1 MICFTRIP
9 LKDFIKKHNPQEPK
23 KETIENFE
31 KEINNLLENAP
42 KQDDEEF
49 QKNEINKFLKN
60 TYGYDCNTYKKVDSA
75 IYVDGEVRVLI
86 EVKALNNRNEFP
98 KNRENPISKAFCQM
112 VLYFLEEIEKE
123 KNNSLKHT
131 IICNAHEF
139 FLFDCKDLLFLKED
153 KRIKDF
159 YKKCA
164 KKEGTD
170 SSKPKFYKD
179 LEQYLQEDFQGELR
193 YTHFNLS
200 NYDPKELPLI
210 YQVLSQ
216 EVLLK
221 QRKTLDANTLNKDF
235 YEELLYI
242 LGLEE
247 QNDKGKILIKPSRTQ
262 NSLSAALKK
271 KYENLDDEEVMA
283 LLIAWNNRIL
293 FLRLL
298 ESLLISFKHF
308 EKPFLTTENFKDF
321 NALNTL
327 FFEVLAK
334 KNSERS
340 LNKEDKILEKIPYLN
355 SSLFDQTPLELK
367 GHEIRLLENKKLELY
382 QNSVLKKH
390 ENYQEKKELPLLK
403 YLFEFLRLYKF
414 TTTPK
419 DIKDNTDTSESR
431 LINPSVLGLV
441 FEKLNGY
448 KEGSFYTPSFITS
461 YMCKESI
468 TPIVLDKFNAI
479 YQWDCENLKALRE
492 KIDRNFSNEKAKE
505 YLNTLL
511 TLRICDPA
519 VGSGHFLVS
528 ALNEMVLIAYELG
541 LIASLYRHELRLE
554 NDEIIIHHAQTGE
567 IFNYKKPHSENDP
580 HHQIQ
585 KELFELKK
593 DIIENCLFGVDIN
606 PNSCEITKLRLW
618 IELLK
623 YSYYIFEKGKNT
635 NNLETLP
642 NIDINIK
649 CANSLVSRFALKDK
663 ALLKTEKNKNLEYYI
678 AEYKELVKI
687 YKDPKILESLT
698 RPIKDSNAVRK
709 YAKERLYQELAQ
721 NPNKDFKKALNDR
734 IEKIKEAFK
743 LTLEPPQKE
752 LKFKKFLKEHLE
764 LYGKSILEEAND
776 NGLEL
781 EALALEKKMAHEGLF
796 HDYTPYPKLDKTDKV
811 VGLEHFNRYVLTSYK
826 DLQDENERYA
836 NALEWRFE
844 FPEVLNDEGDFLG
857 FDCIIGNPPYIR
869 QEHIKDLKPLLQKQY
884 QDFYN
889 STADIYTYFFALA
902 YHLLKEKGFNAFITS
917 NKYARA
923 KYGAKLREL
932 LLKKTTLVSY
942 MELNALK
949 VFESAAVDTSIMS
962 FIKQTPP
969 KESDFEYYEPTPNDK
984 DDLKSTPHL
993 PMKQNALSTE
1003 SFIFANATL
1012 LDLRDKIE
1020 SVGTPLK
1027 DWDIQIN
1034 YGIKTG
1040 ANEAFIIPTEKR
1052 EEILKNCDDAQK
1064 DERGMSERERTKELI
1079 KPILRGKD
1087 IKRYSYEWADLWVI
1101 IAKFGSHEF
1110 LEVEYP
1116 TIYNHLLQYK
1126 DQLEQRGQ
1134 CRYSRGP
1141 QNSNKPY
1148 PGQHHWLELDNNP
1161 KDSYL
1166 QDFEKEK
1173 IVYGEIVQEPRFYL
1187 DNGECELGVFYAEAT
1202 SFILTGEH
1210 LRYLLGMLH
1219 SKLITFAFKTFY
1231 AGGGLGESGYRY
1243 KKAFIERLPIPQITE
1258 KNQELADKITDG
1270 AKQILALKAKDP
1282 KANTQGLEKEIDALV
1297 YQLYHLTDEEIKTIE
1312 NGQ

>member
-1 MICFTRIP
+1 MIRFTRIL

-23 KETIENFE
+23 KETIENFK
-31 KEINNLLENAP
+31 KEINSLLENAP
-42 KQDDEEF
+42 RQDDEEF

-60 TYGYDCNTYKKVDSA
+60 TYNHDCNTDKKVDSA
-75 IYVDGEVRVLI
+75 IYVGEEVWVLI

-98 KNRENPISKAFCQM
+98 KDRENPLSKAFCQM
-112 VLYFLEEIEKE
+112 VFYFLKEIEN
-123 KNNSLKHT
+123 NNSLKHA
-131 IICNAHEF
+131 IICNTHEF
-139 FLFDCKDLLFLKED
+139 FLFDCRDFCALFQNDKE
-153 KRIKDF
+153 IK
-159 YKKCA
+159 KLHKNCT

-170 SSKPKFYKD
+170 HSTKRFYSD
-179 LEQYLQEDFQGELR
+179 LEEYLKKDFKGELP

-200 NYDPKELPLI
+200 SYDPKELPLI
-210 YQVLSQ
+210 YQVLSH

-247 QNDKGKILIKPSRTQ
+247 QNDKGKILIKQSHTQ
-262 NSLSAALKK
+262 NSLSTALKK
-271 KYENLDDEEVMA
+271 EYKNLDDEEVME

-298 ESLLISFKHF
+298 ESLLISFNHF
-308 EKPFLTTENFKDF
+308 ENPFLTTENFKDF
-321 NALNTL
+321 NSLNTL

-334 KNSERS
+334 KNSEHS
-340 LNKEDKILEKIPYLN
+340 QDTKENKILGKIPYLN
-355 SSLFDQTPLELK
+355 SSLFDKTPLELK
-367 GHEIRLLENKKLELY
+367 GYEIKLLNNKPLEIY
-382 QNSVLKKH
+382 PKSVLKKH
-390 ENYQEKKELPLLK
+390 EEYQEYKDLPLLK
-403 YLFEFLRLYKF
+403 YLFEFLRVYDF

-419 DIKDNTDTSESR
+419 DIKDNQNNSESR

-468 TPIVLDKFNAI
+468 TPIVRDKFNAI
-479 YQWDCENLKALRE
+479 YQWDCKDLEALRG

-505 YLNTLL
+505 YLQLLL

-528 ALNEMVLIAYELG
+528 ALNEMVLIAYKLG

-554 NDEIIIHHAQTGE
+554 NDEIIIHTPKNE
-567 IFNYKKPHSENDP
+567 VFKYTIPHSENDP

-593 DIIENCLFGVDIN
+593 SIIENCLFGVDIN

-623 YSYYIFEKGKNT
+623 YSYYIFEEGKNT

-649 CANSLVSRFALKDK
+649 CANSLISRFALKDK

-687 YKDPKILESLT
+687 YKDPKILETLT
-698 RPIKDSNAVRK
+698 HPIKDSKAVRK

-734 IEKIKEAFK
+734 IEKVKEVFK
-743 LTLEPPQKE
+743 LTLDPPQKE

-764 LYGKSILEEAND
+764 LYGKSILKEAND

-844 FPEVLNDEGDFLG
+844 FPEVLDDEGNFLG

-869 QEHIKDLKPLLQKQY
+869 QEHIKDLKPLLEKQY
-884 QDFYN
+884 HDFYN
-889 STADIYTYFFALA
+889 SSSDIYTYFFALA
-902 YHLLKEKGFNAFITS
+902 FNLLKEKGFSAFITS

-932 LLKKTTLVSY
+932 LLKKTTIASY

-949 VFESAAVDTSIMS
+949 VFESATVDTSIIH
-962 FIKQTPP
+962 FIKQPP
-969 KESDFEYYEPTPNDK
+969 LKESVFNYYEPIENDK
-984 DDLKSTPHL
+984 ENLKNTPSL
-993 PMKQNALSTE
+993 LMKQNALSTE
-1003 SFIFANATL
+1003 SFIFADTTL
-1012 LDLRDKIE
+1012 LDLRDKMENI
-1020 SVGTPLK
+1020 GTPLK
-1027 DWDIQIN
+1027 DWGIQIN

-1040 ANEAFIIPTEKR
+1040 CNEAFIISTEKR
-1052 EEILKNCDDAQK
+1052 DEILNACKTQ
-1064 DERGMSERERTKELI
+1064 EERERTERLI

-1101 IAKFGSHEF
+1101 NTHNGYTSAFKSKIPPIDIEKYPALKAHLDSHYDAIVTRSDQGDTPYNLRNCTY
-1110 LEVEYP
+1110 LE
-1116 TIYNHLLQYK
+1116 
-1126 DQLEQRGQ
+1126 
-1134 CRYSRGP
+1134 
-1141 QNSNKPY
+1141 
-1148 PGQHHWLELDNNP
+1148 
-1161 KDSYL
+1161 
-1166 QDFEKEK
+1166 DFEKEK
-1173 IVYGEIVQEPRFYL
+1173 IVWAEMTDEPRFIYDNKGFLINQTCYFIARDDKYL
-1187 DNGECELGVFYAEAT
+1187 FA
-1202 SFILTGEH
+1202 ILN
-1210 LRYLLGMLH
+1210 
-1219 SKLITFAFKTFY
+1219 SKVIYFFMRQMASN
-1231 AGGGLGESGYRY
+1231 LGEGAFRWI
-1243 KKAFIERLPIPQITE
+1243 KQFIERLPIPKITP
-1258 KNQELADKITDG
+1258 KNQELAHKITALVDKILQ
-1270 AKQILALKAKDP
+1270 AKEKDP

-1312 NGQ
+1312 DGQ

>member
-1 MICFTRIP
+1 MIRFTRIL
-9 LKDFIKKHNPQEPK
+9 LKDFIKKYNPPIPTT
-23 KETIENFE
+23 ETIEKFE
-31 KEINNLLENAP
+31 KEINSLLENAP
-42 KQDDEEF
+42 IKDDEEF

-60 TYGYDCNTYKKVDSA
+60 TYGYDCNTNKKVDSA
-75 IYVDGEVRVLI
+75 IYVDREVRVLI
-86 EVKALNNRNEFP
+86 EVKALNNKTEFP
-98 KNRENPISKAFCQM
+98 KNRENPLSKAFCQM

-139 FLFDCKDLLFLKED
+139 FLFDCKDLLFLNED
-153 KRIKDF
+153 KCIKKL
-159 YKKCA
+159 YKNYA
-164 KKEGTD
+164 QKEGTD

-179 LEQYLQEDFQGELR
+179 LEQFLQEDFQGELR

-200 NYDPKELPLI
+200 DDFKELPLI

-221 QRKTLDANTLNKDF
+221 QKKTIDANTLNKDF

-247 QNDKGKILIKPSRTQ
+247 QNDKGKILIKPSRTK
-262 NSLSAALKK
+262 NSLSDALKGS
-271 KYENLDDEEVMA
+271 YNNLDDEEVMA

-308 EKPFLTTENFKDF
+308 ENPFLTTENFKDF
-321 NALNTL
+321 NALNDL

-334 KNSERS
+334 KNSER
-340 LNKEDKILEKIPYLN
+340 LPEIKEDKILEKIPYLN
-355 SSLFDQTPLELK
+355 SSLFDKTPLELK
-367 GHEIRLLENKKLELY
+367 GHEIRFLENKKLEIY
-382 QNSVLKKH
+382 KNSVLKKD
-390 ENYQEKKELPLLK
+390 NPKQEPLPLLK
-403 YLFEFLRLYKF
+403 YLFKFLRVYDF

-419 DIKDNTDTSESR
+419 DIKDNQNKSESR

-468 TPIVLDKFNAI
+468 TPIVLDKFNQTYKI
-479 YQWDCENLKALRE
+479 ECENLTELRNYFKDNYSYKE
-492 KIDRNFSNEKAKE
+492 GKRKE
-505 YLNTLL
+505 YLQLFL
-511 TLRICDPA
+511 TLRVCDPA

-528 ALNEMVLIAYELG
+528 ALNEMVWIAYELG
-541 LIASLYRHELRLE
+541 LIASLYRHSLTLE
-554 NDEIIIHHAQTGE
+554 NDEIIIHTPE
-567 IFNYKKPHSENDP
+567 NKIFNYTIPHRENDP
-580 HHQIQ
+580 HHHIQ

-635 NNLETLP
+635 NALETLP

-649 CANSLVSRFALKDK
+649 CANSLISRFNLNDDLKK
-663 ALLKTEKNKNLEYYI
+663 IPNIKQKI
-678 AEYKELVKI
+678 QEYKDLVAQ
-687 YKDPKILESLT
+687 YKDPNPLYPLNKADLINKIQDLKNTFSLT
-698 RPIKDSNAVRK
+698 LKDPKTKA
-709 YAKERLYQELAQ
+709 ELE
-721 NPNKDFKKALNDR
+721 KA
-734 IEKIKEAFK
+734 IEKHIKKYNFFALDDKSLLDGLNYFIPSLFGTLKLSPKEEEEAFAS
-743 LTLEPPQKE
+743 
-752 LKFKKFLKEHLE
+752 
-764 LYGKSILEEAND
+764 YGRIR
-776 NGLEL
+776 
-781 EALALEKKMAHEGLF
+781 ALRK
-796 HDYTPYPKLDKTDKV
+796 KLDDALS
-811 VGLEHFNRYVLTSYK
+811 GGEYH
-826 DLQDENERYA
+826 
-836 NALEWRFE
+836 NAFEWRFE
-844 FPEVLNDEGDFLG
+844 FPEVLDDEGDFLG

-884 QDFYN
+884 HDFYN

-902 YHLLKEKGFNAFITS
+902 YHLLKDKGFSAFITS

-923 KYGAKLREL
+923 KYGAKLREW

-949 VFESAAVDTSIMS
+949 VFESATVDTSIIH
-962 FIKQTPP
+962 FIKQAPL
-969 KESDFEYYEPTPNDK
+969 KESVFKYYEPTPNDK

-1012 LDLRDKIE
+1012 LDLRDKME

-1052 EEILKNCDDAQK
+1052 DAILKNCDDVQK

-1087 IKRYSYEWADLWVI
+1087 IKRYSYEWAHLWVI
-1101 IAKFGSHEF
+1101 NTHNGYTSALKSKIPPIDIEKYPAIKAHLDSHYDTIATRCDQGDTPYNLRNCAY
-1110 LEVEYP
+1110 LE
-1116 TIYNHLLQYK
+1116 
-1126 DQLEQRGQ
+1126 
-1134 CRYSRGP
+1134 
-1141 QNSNKPY
+1141 
-1148 PGQHHWLELDNNP
+1148 
-1161 KDSYL
+1161 
-1166 QDFEKEK
+1166 DFEKEK

-1202 SFILTGEH
+1202 SFILIGEH

-1258 KNQELADKITDG
+1258 KNQELADKIIVLVD
-1270 AKQILALKAKDP
+1270 KILQTKEKDP
-1282 KANTQGLEKEIDALV
+1282 KANTQRLEKEIDALV
-1297 YQLYHLTDEEIKTIE
+1297 YQLYHLTDEEIKIIE
-1312 NGQ
+1312 DGQ

>member
-1 MICFTRIP
+1 MIRFAHIS

-31 KEINNLLENAP
+31 KEINSLLENAP

-60 TYGYDCNTYKKVDSA
+60 AYGYDCNISKKVDSA

-86 EVKALNNRNEFP
+86 EVKALNNKTEFP
-98 KNRENPISKAFCQM
+98 KNRENPLSKAFCQM

-131 IICNAHEF
+131 IICNVHEF

-153 KRIKDF
+153 KRIKKF
-159 YKKCA
+159 YKNYD

-210 YQVLSQ
+210 YQVLSHK
-216 EVLLK
+216 VLLK
-221 QRKTLDANTLNKDF
+221 QKKTLDANTLNKDF

-247 QNDKGKILIKPSRTQ
+247 QNDKGKILIKPSRTK
-262 NSLSAALKK
+262 NSLSDALKGS
-271 KYENLDDEEVMA
+271 YNNLDDEEVMA

-308 EKPFLTTENFKDF
+308 EKPFLTTENFKTF

-334 KNSERS
+334 KNSER
-340 LNKEDKILEKIPYLN
+340 LKEIKEDKILGKIPYLN
-355 SSLFDQTPLELK
+355 SSLFDKTLLELK
-367 GHEIRLLENKKLELY
+367 GYEIKLLDNKKLEIY
-382 QNSVLKKH
+382 KNSVFKKH
-390 ENYQEKKELPLLK
+390 ENYQKEKDLPLLEYFFK
-403 YLFEFLRLYKF
+403 FLCVYDF

-419 DIKDNTDTSESR
+419 DIKDNQNNSESR

-468 TPIVLDKFNAI
+468 TPIVLDKFNQTYEI
-479 YQWDCENLKALRE
+479 ECENLTELKNYLKNSYKEDKR
-492 KIDRNFSNEKAKE
+492 KE
-505 YLNTLL
+505 YLQLLL
-511 TLRICDPA
+511 TLRVCDPA

-541 LIASLYRHELRLE
+541 LIASLYRCELRLE
-554 NDEIIIHHAQTGE
+554 NDEIIIHTPE
-567 IFNYKKPHSENDP
+567 DKIFNYTIPHRENDP

-593 DIIENCLFGVDIN
+593 SIIENCLFGVDIN

-623 YSYYIFEKGKNT
+623 CSYYIFEKGKNT
-635 NNLETLP
+635 NALETLP

-649 CANSLVSRFALKDK
+649 CANSLIFNFPLNSKLTIGQTLEFS
-663 ALLKTEKNKNLEYYI
+663 KNLKAEI
-678 AEYKELVKI
+678 KEYKNSVML
-687 YKDPKILESLT
+687 YKEGLGEKTKILQNIAKLKSLIINYFIEQHQAKRHLKESLKAFISEYGDEIFDLST
-698 RPIKDSNAVRK
+698 AFGMEMLKIARLKENNYRFNPTLTKKQPSPIGVEAN
-709 YAKERLYQELAQ
+709 RLL
-721 NPNKDFKKALNDR
+721 
-734 IEKIKEAFK
+734 IKIKECYE
-743 LTLEPPQKE
+743 TLEN
-752 LKFKKFLKEHLE
+752 LKNSKAF
-764 LYGKSILEEAND
+764 
-776 NGLEL
+776 
-781 EALALEKKMAHEGLF
+781 
-796 HDYTPYPKLDKTDKV
+796 
-811 VGLEHFNRYVLTSYK
+811 
-826 DLQDENERYA
+826 
-836 NALEWRFE
+836 EWRFE
-844 FPEVLNDEGDFLG
+844 FPEVLDDEGDFLG

-869 QEHIKDLKPLLQKQY
+869 QEHIKDIKPLLQKQY

-889 STADIYTYFFALA
+889 STADIYTYFFALS

-923 KYGAKLREL
+923 KYGAKLREW

-949 VFESAAVDTSIMS
+949 VFESAAVDTSIMN

-969 KESDFEYYEPTPNDK
+969 KESGFKYYEPTPNDK
-984 DDLKSTPHL
+984 DDLKSTPSL
-993 PMKQNALSTE
+993 LMKQNALSTE

-1012 LDLRDKIE
+1012 LDLRDKME

-1027 DWDIQIN
+1027 DWDIQI
-1034 YGIKTG
+1034 YRGILTG

-1052 EEILKNCDDAQK
+1052 DAILKNCDDVQK

-1101 IAKFGSHEF
+1101 ATFPSLKLDIDDYPSLKTYLSQFRPRIDQSGEKGCRKKTSNQWFETQDTIAYHG
-1110 LEVEYP
+1110 
-1116 TIYNHLLQYK
+1116 
-1126 DQLEQRGQ
+1126 
-1134 CRYSRGP
+1134 
-1141 QNSNKPY
+1141 
-1148 PGQHHWLELDNNP
+1148 
-1161 KDSYL
+1161 
-1166 QDFEKEK
+1166 DFEKEK

-1187 DNGECELGVFYAEAT
+1187 DNGECGLGYFYAEAT

-1258 KNQELADKITDG
+1258 KNQELADKITDC
-1270 AKQILALKAKDP
+1270 AKQILALKEKDP
-1282 KANTQGLEKEIDALV
+1282 KANTQKLEKEIDALV
-1297 YQLYHLTDEEIKTIE
+1297 YRLYHLTDEEIKIIE
-1312 NGQ
+1312 EGQETKSWFST

>member
-1 MICFTRIP
+1 
-9 LKDFIKKHNPQEPK
+9 
-23 KETIENFE
+23 
-31 KEINNLLENAP
+31 
-42 KQDDEEF
+42 
-49 QKNEINKFLKN
+49 
-60 TYGYDCNTYKKVDSA
+60 
-75 IYVDGEVRVLI
+75 
-86 EVKALNNRNEFP
+86 
-98 KNRENPISKAFCQM
+98 M

-153 KRIKDF
+153 KRIKKF
-159 YKKCA
+159 YNSCA

-200 NYDPKELPLI
+200 DDFKELPLI
-210 YQVLSQ
+210 YQVLSH

-221 QRKTLDANTLNKDF
+221 QKKTLDANTLNKDF

-247 QNDKGKILIKPSRTQ
+247 QNDKGKILIKPSHTK
-262 NSLSAALKK
+262 NSLSDALKGS
-271 KYENLDDEEVMA
+271 YNNLDDEEVMA

-308 EKPFLTTENFKDF
+308 EKPFLTTENFQDF

-334 KNSERS
+334 KNSER
-340 LNKEDKILEKIPYLN
+340 LKEIKEDKILGKIPYLN
-355 SSLFDQTPLELK
+355 SSLFDKTPLELK
-367 GHEIRLLENKKLELY
+367 GYEIKLLDNKKLEIY
-382 QNSVLKKH
+382 KNSVLKKH
-390 ENYQEKKELPLLK
+390 EDYQKQKDLPLLEYFFK
-403 YLFEFLRLYKF
+403 FLRLYKF

-419 DIKDNTDTSESR
+419 DIKDNKNTSESR

-468 TPIVLDKFNAI
+468 TPIVLDKFNQKYNI
-479 YQWDCENLKALRE
+479 ECEKLEELENYLKNSYKEDKR
-492 KIDRNFSNEKAKE
+492 KE
-505 YLNTLL
+505 YLQLLL
-511 TLRICDPA
+511 TLRVCDPA

-528 ALNEMVLIAYELG
+528 ALNEMVWVAYKLG
-541 LIASLYRHELRLE
+541 LIASLYRYDLKLE
-554 NDEIIIHHAQTGE
+554 NDEIIIHTPE
-567 IFNYKKPHSENDP
+567 NKIFNYTISLRENDP
-580 HHQIQ
+580 HHHIQ
-585 KELFELKK
+585 KELFNLKK

-623 YSYYIFEKGKNT
+623 YSYYIFENGKNT

-649 CANSLVSRFALKDK
+649 CANSLIFNFPLNSKLTIGQTLEFS
-663 ALLKTEKNKNLEYYI
+663 KNLKAEI
-678 AEYKELVKI
+678 KEYKNSVMF
-687 YKDPKILESLT
+687 YKEGLGEKAKILQNIAKLKSLIINYFIEQHQAKRHLKESLKAFISEYGDGIFDIST
-698 RPIKDSNAVRK
+698 AFGMEMLKIARHKDNNYKFVPTLTKKQPSPIGVEAN
-709 YAKERLYQELAQ
+709 RLL
-721 NPNKDFKKALNDR
+721 
-734 IEKIKEAFK
+734 IKIKECYE
-743 LTLEPPQKE
+743 TLEN
-752 LKFKKFLKEHLE
+752 LKN
-764 LYGKSILEEAND
+764 S
-776 NGLEL
+776 
-781 EALALEKKMAHEGLF
+781 
-796 HDYTPYPKLDKTDKV
+796 KT
-811 VGLEHFNRYVLTSYK
+811 
-826 DLQDENERYA
+826 
-836 NALEWRFE
+836 LEWRFE
-844 FPEVLNDEGDFLG
+844 FPEVLDDEGDFLG

-869 QEHIKDLKPLLQKQY
+869 QEQIKDIKPLLEKQY

-889 STADIYTYFFALA
+889 STADLYTYFFALA
-902 YHLLKEKGFNAFITS
+902 YHLLKEKGFSAFITS
-917 NKYARA
+917 NKYACA
-923 KYGAKLREL
+923 KYGAKLREW
-932 LLKKTTLVSY
+932 LLKKTTIVSY

-949 VFESAAVDTSIMS
+949 VFESATVDTSIMS

-969 KESDFEYYEPTPNDK
+969 KESRFKYYEPTPNDQ
-984 DDLKSTPHL
+984 DDLKSAHSL
-993 PMKQNALSTE
+993 PMRQNALSTE
-1003 SFIFANATL
+1003 SFIFANTQL
-1012 LDLRDKIE
+1012 LDLRDKMENI
-1020 SVGTPLK
+1020 GTPLK

-1040 ANEAFIIPTEKR
+1040 ANEAFIVPTEKR
-1052 EEILKNCDDAQK
+1052 DAILNACKTQ
-1064 DERGMSERERTKELI
+1064 EERERTEALI

-1087 IKRYSYEWADLWVI
+1087 IKRYSYEWAGEWVI
-1101 IAKFGSHEF
+1101 NTHNGYTSALKSKIPPIDIEK
-1110 LEVEYP
+1110 YP
-1116 TIYNHLLQYK
+1116 ALKVHL
-1126 DQLEQRGQ
+1126 
-1134 CRYSRGP
+1134 
-1141 QNSNKPY
+1141 
-1148 PGQHHWLELDNNP
+1148 
-1161 KDSYL
+1161 DSYYDIIATRSDQGNTPYHL
-1166 QDFEKEK
+1166 RNCAYLEDFEKEK

-1187 DNGECELGVFYAEAT
+1187 DNGECELGGFYAEAT

-1210 LRYLLGMLH
+1210 LHYLLGMLH

-1243 KKAFIERLPIPQITE
+1243 KKAFIERLPIPKITPQ
-1258 KNQELADKITDG
+1258 NQELARKITDG
-1270 AKQILALKAKDP
+1270 AEQILKTKEKDP
-1282 KANTQGLEKEIDALV
+1282 KANTLDLEEEIDALV
-1297 YQLYHLTDEEIKTIE
+1297 YQLYNLTDEEIKIIE

>member
-1 MICFTRIP
+1 MDYKKIDLPNTNYPNQEQLEAFKTAFNAFLETNPQENEDHHKDAFNDLLKGVFKYKVKPTKRIDSAILNDNDKVEVIIEFKALKNPNEFIKKGDLNVKALHESLFYYLTERKNGNNNLKRLILATIKELYIIDANEFEVFNKDKEIKKAFENCHDKKGNDPRTKAFYDACQKRLNELDRSLKYHHIP
-9 LKDFIKKHNPQEPK
+9 LK
-23 KETIENFE
+23 KE
-31 KEINNLLENAP
+31 NLA
-42 KQDDEEF
+42 
-49 QKNEINKFLKN
+49 
-60 TYGYDCNTYKKVDSA
+60 
-75 IYVDGEVRVLI
+75 
-86 EVKALNNRNEFP
+86 
-98 KNRENPISKAFCQM
+98 
-112 VLYFLEEIEKE
+112 
-123 KNNSLKHT
+123 
-131 IICNAHEF
+131 
-139 FLFDCKDLLFLKED
+139 
-153 KRIKDF
+153 
-159 YKKCA
+159 
-164 KKEGTD
+164 
-170 SSKPKFYKD
+170 
-179 LEQYLQEDFQGELR
+179 
-193 YTHFNLS
+193 
-200 NYDPKELPLI
+200 LI
-210 YQVLSQ
+210 YQALSPNF
-216 EVLLK
+216 LLK
-221 QRKTLDANTLNKDF
+221 IPKYSDANTLNKDF

-262 NSLSAALKK
+262 NSLSAALK
-271 KYENLDDEEVMA
+271 YSYTNLDDEEVMA

-308 EKPFLTTENFKDF
+308 ENPFLTTENFEDF
-321 NALNTL
+321 NALNDL

-334 KNSERS
+334 KNSER
-340 LNKEDKILEKIPYLN
+340 LPEIKEDKILEKIPYLN
-355 SSLFDQTPLELK
+355 SSLFDKTPLELK
-367 GHEIRLLENKKLELY
+367 GYEIKLLDNKKLEIY
-382 QNSVLKKH
+382 KNSVLKKD
-390 ENYQEKKELPLLK
+390 NPKQEPLPLLK
-403 YLFEFLRLYKF
+403 YFFVFLHLYDF

-419 DIKDNTDTSESR
+419 DIKDNQNKSESR

-468 TPIVLDKFNAI
+468 TPIVLDKFNAT
-479 YQWDCENLKALRE
+479 YQWDCKDLEALRG

-511 TLRICDPA
+511 TLRVCDPA

-554 NDEIIIHHAQTGE
+554 NDEIIIHTPE
-567 IFNYKKPHSENDP
+567 DKIFNYTIPHSENDP
-580 HHQIQ
+580 HHHIQ

-623 YSYYIFEKGKNT
+623 YSYYIFEEGKNT

-649 CANSLVSRFALKDK
+649 CANSLISRFNLNDDLKK
-663 ALLKTEKNKNLEYYI
+663 IPNIKQKI
-678 AEYKELVKI
+678 QEYKDLVAQ
-687 YKDPKILESLT
+687 YKDPNPLYPLNKADLINKIQDLKNTFSLT
-698 RPIKDSNAVRK
+698 LKDPKTKA
-709 YAKERLYQELAQ
+709 ELE
-721 NPNKDFKKALNDR
+721 KA
-734 IEKIKEAFK
+734 IEKHIKKYNDFALDDKSLLDGLNYFIPSLFGTLKLSPKEEEEAFAS
-743 LTLEPPQKE
+743 
-752 LKFKKFLKEHLE
+752 
-764 LYGKSILEEAND
+764 YGRIR
-776 NGLEL
+776 
-781 EALALEKKMAHEGLF
+781 ALRK
-796 HDYTPYPKLDKTDKV
+796 KLDDALS
-811 VGLEHFNRYVLTSYK
+811 GREYH
-826 DLQDENERYA
+826 
-836 NALEWRFE
+836 NAFEWRFE
-844 FPEVLNDEGDFLG
+844 FPEVLDDEGDFSG

-869 QEHIKDLKPLLQKQY
+869 QEHIKDLKPLLEKQY

-932 LLKKTTLVSY
+932 LLKKTTIASY

-949 VFESAAVDTSIMS
+949 VFESATVDTSIIS
-962 FIKQTPP
+962 FIKQPP
-969 KESDFEYYEPTPNDK
+969 LKESGFNYYEPTPNDK
-984 DDLKSTPHL
+984 ENLKSTPYL
-993 PMKQNALSTE
+993 LMKQNALSTE

-1040 ANEAFIIPTEKR
+1040 ANEAFIITTEKR
-1052 EEILKNCDDAQK
+1052 DAILKNCDDAQK

-1087 IKRYSYEWADLWVI
+1087 IKRYSYEWAHLWVI
-1101 IAKFGSHEF
+1101 NTHNGYTSAFKSKIPPIDIEKYPATKAHLDSHYDAIVTRSDQGDTPYNLRNCAY
-1110 LEVEYP
+1110 LE
-1116 TIYNHLLQYK
+1116 
-1126 DQLEQRGQ
+1126 
-1134 CRYSRGP
+1134 
-1141 QNSNKPY
+1141 
-1148 PGQHHWLELDNNP
+1148 
-1161 KDSYL
+1161 
-1166 QDFEKEK
+1166 DFEKEK

-1270 AKQILALKAKDP
+1270 AKQILALKEKDP

-1312 NGQ
+1312 DGQ

>member
-1 MICFTRIP
+1 MDYKKLDLPNTNYPSKEQLEAFKTAFDAFLETNQQENENHQNDAFNDL
-9 LKDFIKKHNPQEPK
+9 LKGVFKYKVKPTKKIDSAILNENNEVEVIIEFKALKNPNEFIKKGDLNVKAFHESLLYYLIERKNGNNNLKHLILATIKELYIIDANEFEVFNKDKEIENAFKNCHDRKGNDTRTEAFYDVCQKRLNELDRSLKYHHISLK
-23 KETIENFE
+23 KE
-31 KEINNLLENAP
+31 NLA
-42 KQDDEEF
+42 
-49 QKNEINKFLKN
+49 
-60 TYGYDCNTYKKVDSA
+60 
-75 IYVDGEVRVLI
+75 
-86 EVKALNNRNEFP
+86 
-98 KNRENPISKAFCQM
+98 
-112 VLYFLEEIEKE
+112 
-123 KNNSLKHT
+123 
-131 IICNAHEF
+131 
-139 FLFDCKDLLFLKED
+139 
-153 KRIKDF
+153 
-159 YKKCA
+159 
-164 KKEGTD
+164 
-170 SSKPKFYKD
+170 
-179 LEQYLQEDFQGELR
+179 
-193 YTHFNLS
+193 
-200 NYDPKELPLI
+200 LI
-210 YQVLSQ
+210 YQALSPNF
-216 EVLLK
+216 LLK
-221 QRKTLDANTLNKDF
+221 IPKYSDANTLNKDF

-262 NSLSAALKK
+262 NSLSDALKK
-271 KYENLDDEEVMA
+271 QYKNLDDEEVMA

-298 ESLLISFKHF
+298 ESLLISFNHF
-308 EKPFLTTENFKDF
+308 NHSKKSFLTIENFKDF

-340 LNKEDKILEKIPYLN
+340 LNKEDKISEKIPYLN

-367 GHEIRLLENKKLELY
+367 GYEIKLLDNKKLEIY
-382 QNSVLKKH
+382 KNSVLKKH
-390 ENYQEKKELPLLK
+390 EDYQKQKDLPLLK
-403 YLFEFLRLYKF
+403 YLFEFLRVYKF
-414 TTTPK
+414 TTTPE
-419 DIKDNTDTSESR
+419 DIKDNQNNSESR

-468 TPIVLDKFNAI
+468 TPIVLDKFNQTYNI
-479 YQWDCENLKALRE
+479 ECEKLTELKNYFKNSYKEDKR
-492 KIDRNFSNEKAKE
+492 KE

-528 ALNEMVLIAYELG
+528 ALNEMVLIAYKLG
-541 LIASLYRHELRLE
+541 LIASLYHHELRLE
-554 NDEIIIHHAQTGE
+554 NDEIIIHTPE
-567 IFNYKKPHSENDP
+567 DKVFKYTIPHSENDP

-649 CANSLVSRFALKDK
+649 CANSLIFNFPLNSKLTIGQTLEFS
-663 ALLKTEKNKNLEYYI
+663 KNLKAEI
-678 AEYKELVKI
+678 KEYKNSVML
-687 YKDPKILESLT
+687 YKEGLGEKAKILQNIAKLKSLITNYFIEQHQAKRHLKESLKAFISEYGDGIFDIGT
-698 RPIKDSNAVRK
+698 AFGMEMLKIARHNNYRFTPTLENMKPSPIGVEAN
-709 YAKERLYQELAQ
+709 RLL
-721 NPNKDFKKALNDR
+721 
-734 IEKIKEAFK
+734 IKIKECY
-743 LTLEPPQKE
+743 E
-752 LKFKKFLKEHLE
+752 
-764 LYGKSILEEAND
+764 ILENLR
-776 NGLEL
+776 NS
-781 EALALEKKMAHEGLF
+781 K
-796 HDYTPYPKLDKTDKV
+796 
-811 VGLEHFNRYVLTSYK
+811 
-826 DLQDENERYA
+826 
-836 NALEWRFE
+836 ALEWRFE
-844 FPEVLNDEGDFLG
+844 FPEVLNDEGNFLG

-869 QEHIKDLKPLLQKQY
+869 QEHIKDLKPLLEKQY

-902 YHLLKEKGFNAFITS
+902 LNLLKEKGFSAFITS

-923 KYGAKLREL
+923 KYGAKLREW

-949 VFESAAVDTSIMS
+949 VFESAAVDTSIIH
-962 FIKQTPP
+962 FIKQPP
-969 KESDFEYYEPTPNDK
+969 LKESDFNYYEPTPNDK
-984 DDLKSTPHL
+984 DDLKNTPSL
-993 PMKQNALSTE
+993 LMKQNALSTE

-1027 DWDIQIN
+1027 DWDIQI
-1034 YGIKTG
+1034 YRGILTG

-1052 EEILKNCDDAQK
+1052 DEILKNCDDVQK
-1064 DERGMSERERTKELI
+1064 DEKGMSERERTIELI

-1087 IKRYSYEWADLWVI
+1087 IKRYSYEWAGEWVI
-1101 IAKFGSHEF
+1101 FIPWHFPNTGSPKDMEQNEQDFSTH
-1110 LEVEYP
+1110 YP
-1116 TIYNHLLQYK
+1116 IIYTHLLSHK
-1126 DQLEQRGQ
+1126 DELLKRNKDETGKRYEWYCLQR
-1134 CRYSRGP
+1134 
-1141 QNSNKPY
+1141 
-1148 PGQHHWLELDNNP
+1148 WAA
-1161 KDSYL
+1161 SYL

-1243 KKAFIERLPIPQITE
+1243 KKAFIERLPIPKITE
-1258 KNQELADKITDG
+1258 KNQELADKIIALVD
-1270 AKQILALKAKDP
+1270 KILKSKEKDP
-1282 KANTQGLEKEIDALV
+1282 KANTQELEKEIDALV
-1297 YQLYHLTDEEIKTIE
+1297 YQLYHLTDEEIKIIE
-1312 NGQ
+1312 DGQ

>member
-1 MICFTRIP
+1 MDYKKLDLPNTNYPSKEQLEAFKTAFDAFLETNPQENENHQNDAFNDLLKGVFKYKVKPTKKIDSAILNDNDKVEVIIEFKALKNPNEFIKKGDLNVKAFHESLLYYLTERKEGNNNLKRLILATIKELYIIDANEFEVFNKDKEIENAFENCHDKKGNDTRTEAFYDVCQKRLNELDRSLKYHHIP
-9 LKDFIKKHNPQEPK
+9 LK
-23 KETIENFE
+23 KE
-31 KEINNLLENAP
+31 NLA
-42 KQDDEEF
+42 
-49 QKNEINKFLKN
+49 
-60 TYGYDCNTYKKVDSA
+60 
-75 IYVDGEVRVLI
+75 
-86 EVKALNNRNEFP
+86 
-98 KNRENPISKAFCQM
+98 
-112 VLYFLEEIEKE
+112 
-123 KNNSLKHT
+123 
-131 IICNAHEF
+131 
-139 FLFDCKDLLFLKED
+139 
-153 KRIKDF
+153 
-159 YKKCA
+159 
-164 KKEGTD
+164 
-170 SSKPKFYKD
+170 
-179 LEQYLQEDFQGELR
+179 
-193 YTHFNLS
+193 
-200 NYDPKELPLI
+200 LI
-210 YQVLSQ
+210 YQALSPNF
-216 EVLLK
+216 LLK
-221 QRKTLDANTLNKDF
+221 IPKYSDANTLNKDF

-247 QNDKGKILIKPSRTQ
+247 QNDKGKILIKQSRTK
-262 NSLSAALKK
+262 NSLSAALKEQYK
-271 KYENLDDEEVMA
+271 NLDDEEVMA

-308 EKPFLTTENFKDF
+308 KDKDRFLTIENFNDF

-334 KNSERS
+334 KNNERFPEI
-340 LNKEDKILEKIPYLN
+340 KEDKILEKIPYLN
-355 SSLFDQTPLELK
+355 SSLFDKTPLELK
-367 GHEIRLLENKKLELY
+367 GHEIKLLDNKSLEIY
-382 QNSVLKKH
+382 PKSVLKKDKD
-390 ENYQEKKELPLLK
+390 YQNEKALPLLK
-403 YLFEFLRLYKF
+403 YLFEFLRIYDF

-419 DIKDNTDTSESR
+419 DIKDNTNTSESR

-479 YQWDCENLKALRE
+479 YQWDCENLEALRE

-505 YLNTLL
+505 YLQLLL

-554 NDEIIIHHAQTGE
+554 NDEIIIHTPKNE
-567 IFNYKKPHSENDP
+567 VFNYEKPDKENDP
-580 HHQIQ
+580 HHHIQ

-649 CANSLVSRFALKDK
+649 CANSLISRFNLNDDLKK
-663 ALLKTEKNKNLEYYI
+663 IPNIKQKI
-678 AEYKELVKI
+678 QEYKDLVAQ
-687 YKDPKILESLT
+687 YKDPNPLYPLNKQDLINKIQDLKNTFSLT
-698 RPIKDSNAVRK
+698 LKDPKTKAELEKAIEKHIKDYNYFALDDKSLLAGLNYFTPNLFGTPK
-709 YAKERLYQELAQ
+709 LSPKEE
-721 NPNKDFKKALNDR
+721 
-734 IEKIKEAFK
+734 EEAFAS
-743 LTLEPPQKE
+743 
-752 LKFKKFLKEHLE
+752 
-764 LYGKSILEEAND
+764 YGRIR
-776 NGLEL
+776 
-781 EALALEKKMAHEGLF
+781 ALRK
-796 HDYTPYPKLDKTDKV
+796 KLDDALS
-811 VGLEHFNRYVLTSYK
+811 GGEYH
-826 DLQDENERYA
+826 
-836 NALEWRFE
+836 NAFEWRFE
-844 FPEVLNDEGDFLG
+844 FPEVLDDEGNFLG

-869 QEHIKDLKPLLQKQY
+869 QEQIKDLKPLLQKQY

-889 STADIYTYFFALA
+889 STADIYTYFFALS
-902 YHLLKEKGFNAFITS
+902 YHLLKEKGFSAFITS

-923 KYGAKLREL
+923 KYGTKLREL
-932 LLKKTTLVSY
+932 LLKKTTIVSY

-949 VFESAAVDTSIMS
+949 VFESATVDTSIMN

-969 KESDFEYYEPTPNDK
+969 KESDFKYYEPTPNDK
-984 DDLKSTPHL
+984 DDLKNTPSL
-993 PMKQNALSTE
+993 LMKQNALSTE

-1012 LDLRDKIE
+1012 LDLRGKME

-1040 ANEAFIIPTEKR
+1040 ANEAFIITTEKR
-1052 EEILKNCDDAQK
+1052 DEILKNCDDAQK

-1087 IKRYSYEWADLWVI
+1087 IKRYSYEWASLWVI
-1101 IAKFGSHEF
+1101 NTHNGYTSFSHKIPPIDIEQYPAIKAHLDSHWDKISKRDDQGNTPYHLRNCAY
-1110 LEVEYP
+1110 LE
-1116 TIYNHLLQYK
+1116 
-1126 DQLEQRGQ
+1126 
-1134 CRYSRGP
+1134 
-1141 QNSNKPY
+1141 
-1148 PGQHHWLELDNNP
+1148 
-1161 KDSYL
+1161 
-1166 QDFEKEK
+1166 DFEKEK

-1243 KKAFIERLPIPQITE
+1243 KKAFIERLPIPKITPQ
-1258 KNQELADKITDG
+1258 NQELADKITDG
-1270 AKQILALKAKDP
+1270 AKQILALKEKDP
-1282 KANTQGLEKEIDALV
+1282 KANTQKLEKEIDALV
-1297 YQLYHLTDEEIKTIE
+1297 YQLYNLTDEEIKIIE
-1312 NGQ
+1312 DGQ

>member
-1 MICFTRIP
+1 MIKFAHIS
-9 LKDFIKKHNPQEPK
+9 LKDFIKKYNPQEPK

-31 KEINNLLENAP
+31 KEINSLLENA
-42 KQDDEEF
+42 KGQDGEEF
-49 QKNEINKFLKN
+49 QKNEINSFLKN
-60 TYGYDCNTYKKVDSA
+60 TYDYHCNTYEKVDST
-75 IYVDGEVRVLI
+75 IYVDGKAWVLI
-86 EVKALNNRNEFP
+86 EAKALNNRNEFP
-98 KNRENPISKAFCQM
+98 KDRENPLSKAFCQM
-112 VLYFLEEIEKE
+112 VFYFLKEIKN
-123 KNNSLKHT
+123 NNSLKHA

-139 FLFDCKDLLFLKED
+139 FLFDCKDLLNLFQND
-153 KRIKDF
+153 KKITKLH
-159 YKKCA
+159 KNCA
-164 KKEGTD
+164 SKEGTD
-170 SSKPKFYKD
+170 PKTKRFYSD
-179 LEQYLQEDFQGELR
+179 LEEYLKEDFEGELR
-193 YTHFNLS
+193 YTYFNLNS
-200 NYDPKELPLI
+200 DDSKELPLI
-210 YQVLSQ
+210 YQVLSH

-247 QNDKGKILIKPSRTQ
+247 QNEKGKILIKPSRTQ
-262 NSLSAALKK
+262 NSLSDALKK
-271 KYENLDDEEVMA
+271 AYKNLDDEEVMA

-298 ESLLISFKHF
+298 ESLLISFNHF
-308 EKPFLTTENFKDF
+308 EKPFLTIENFKDF

-334 KNSERS
+334 KNNERS
-340 LNKEDKILEKIPYLN
+340 LEKEDKILGKIPYLN
-355 SSLFDQTPLELK
+355 SSLFDKTPLESK
-367 GHEIRLLENKKLELY
+367 GHEIKSLDNKSLEIYPK
-382 QNSVLKKH
+382 SVLKKD
-390 ENYQEKKELPLLK
+390 EKYKNEKDLSLLE
-403 YLFEFLRLYKF
+403 YLFTFLHVYDF

-419 DIKDNTDTSESR
+419 DIKDNRNTSESP

-461 YMCKESI
+461 YMCSESI
-468 TPIVLDKFNAI
+468 TPIVLDKFNQKYNI
-479 YQWDCENLKALRE
+479 ECEDLKELKNYLKNSYKEDKR
-492 KIDRNFSNEKAKE
+492 KE
-505 YLNTLL
+505 YLQLLL

-623 YSYYIFEKGKNT
+623 YSYYIFEEGKNT
-635 NNLETLP
+635 NALETLP

-649 CANSLVSRFALKDK
+649 CGNSLISRFALKDK
-663 ALLKTEKNKNLEYYI
+663 ALLKNEKNQNLKYSI

-687 YKDPKILESLT
+687 YKDPKILETLT
-698 RPIKDSNAVRK
+698 HPIKDSKAVRK
-709 YAKERLYQELAQ
+709 YAKERLYQELEQ
-721 NPNKDFKKALNDR
+721 NPNQDFKKALNDR

-743 LTLEPPQKE
+743 LTLDPPPKE

-764 LYGKSILEEAND
+764 LYGRSILEETNY

-781 EALALEKKMAHEGLF
+781 EALALEKQMANLF
-796 HDYTPYPKLDKTDKV
+796 FDYKPYPKLDKSDKV

-844 FPEVLNDEGDFLG
+844 FPEVLDDEGDFLG
-857 FDCIIGNPPYIR
+857 FDYIIGNPPYIR
-869 QEHIKDLKPLLQKQY
+869 QEQIRDIKPLLQKQY
-884 QDFYN
+884 PDFYN
-889 STADIYTYFFALA
+889 STADIYTYFFALS

-923 KYGAKLREL
+923 KYGAQLREL
-932 LLKKTTLVSY
+932 LLKKTTIVSY

-949 VFESAAVDTSIMS
+949 VFESATVDTSIMS

-969 KESDFEYYEPTPNDK
+969 KESDFKYYEPTPNDQNN
-984 DDLKSTPHL
+984 LKSAHSL
-993 PMKQNALSTE
+993 SMKQNALSTE
-1003 SFIFANATL
+1003 SFIFANTML

-1052 EEILKNCDDAQK
+1052 EEILNACKTQE
-1064 DERGMSERERTKELI
+1064 ERKRTEALI

-1087 IKRYSYEWADLWVI
+1087 IKRYSYEWAGEWVI
-1101 IAKFGSHEF
+1101 NTHNGYTSNLKFKIPSIDIEKYPALKSHLDSHWDTIATRSDQGDTPYHLRNCTY
-1110 LEVEYP
+1110 LE
-1116 TIYNHLLQYK
+1116 
-1126 DQLEQRGQ
+1126 
-1134 CRYSRGP
+1134 
-1141 QNSNKPY
+1141 
-1148 PGQHHWLELDNNP
+1148 
-1161 KDSYL
+1161 
-1166 QDFEKEK
+1166 DFEKEK

-1187 DNGECELGVFYAEAT
+1187 DNGECELGYFYAEAT

-1243 KKAFIERLPIPQITE
+1243 KKAFIERLPIPKITPQ
-1258 KNQELADKITDG
+1258 NQKLADKIIVLVD
-1270 AKQILALKAKDP
+1270 KILKSKEKDP
-1282 KANTQGLEKEIDALV
+1282 KANTKELEKEIDALV
-1297 YQLYHLTDEEIKTIE
+1297 YQLYNLTNEEIKIIE
-1312 NGQ
+1312 EGQEIKSALP

>member
-1 MICFTRIP
+1 MIKFAHIP
-9 LKDFIKKHNPQEPK
+9 LKDFIKKYNPQEPK

-31 KEINNLLENAP
+31 KEINSLLENA
-42 KQDDEEF
+42 KRQDGEEF
-49 QKNEINKFLKN
+49 QKNEINSFLKN
-60 TYGYDCNTYKKVDSA
+60 TYDYKCNTNKKVDSA
-75 IYVDGEVRVLI
+75 IYEDGKAWVLI
-86 EVKALNNRNEFP
+86 EVKALNNKNEFP
-98 KNRENPISKAFCQM
+98 KNRENPLSKAFCQM
-112 VLYFLEEIEKE
+112 VFYFLDAIE
-123 KNNSLKHT
+123 KNNSLKHA

-139 FLFDCKDLLFLKED
+139 FLFDCKDLLNLFQNDKEIT
-153 KRIKDF
+153 KLHKN
-159 YKKCA
+159 CA
-164 KKEGTD
+164 LKEGTD
-170 SSKPKFYKD
+170 SSTKRFYSD
-179 LEQYLQEDFQGELR
+179 LEEYLKESFEGELR

-200 NYDPKELPLI
+200 SDDPKELI
-210 YQVLSQ
+210 YQVLSH

-221 QRKTLDANTLNKDF
+221 QKKTLDANTLNKDF

-247 QNDKGKILIKPSRTQ
+247 QNDKGKILIKPSHTK
-262 NSLSAALKK
+262 NSLSDALKK
-271 KYENLDDEEVMA
+271 EYNNLDDEEVMA

-298 ESLLISFKHF
+298 ESLLISFNHF
-308 EKPFLTTENFKDF
+308 EKSFLTIENFKDF

-334 KNSERS
+334 KNNERS
-340 LNKEDKILEKIPYLN
+340 KEIKEDKILGKIPYLN
-355 SSLFDQTPLELK
+355 SSLFDKTPLESN
-367 GHEIRLLENKKLELY
+367 GHEIKWLDNESLEIYPK
-382 QNSVLKKH
+382 SVLKKD
-390 ENYQEKKELPLLK
+390 EKYKNEKALPLLK
-403 YLFEFLRLYKF
+403 YLFTFLHVYDF

-419 DIKDNTDTSESR
+419 DIKDNKNTSESR

-479 YQWDCENLKALRE
+479 YEWDCENLEALRG
-492 KIDRNFSNEKAKE
+492 KIDRNFSDQKAKE
-505 YLNTLL
+505 YLQILL
-511 TLRICDPA
+511 ALRICDPA

-528 ALNEMVLIAYELG
+528 VLNEMVWIAYELG
-541 LIASLYRHELRLE
+541 LIASLYRHSLRLE
-554 NDEIIIHHAQTGE
+554 NDEIIIQHTQTGE
-567 IFNYKKPHSENDP
+567 IFNYKKAHSENDP

-593 DIIENCLFGVDIN
+593 SIIENCLFGVDIN

-623 YSYYIFEKGKNT
+623 YSYYIFEEGKNT
-635 NNLETLP
+635 NALETLP

-649 CANSLVSRFALKDK
+649 CGNSLIFNFPLNSKLTIGQTLEFS
-663 ALLKTEKNKNLEYYI
+663 KNLKAEI
-678 AEYKELVKI
+678 KEYKNSVMF
-687 YKDPKILESLT
+687 YKEGLGEKAKILQNIAKLKSLIINYFIEQHQAKRHLKESLKAFISEYGDGVFDIST
-698 RPIKDSNAVRK
+698 AFGMEMLKIARHKDNNYKFVPTLTKKQPSPIGVEA
-709 YAKERLYQELAQ
+709 
-721 NPNKDFKKALNDR
+721 NKLL
-734 IEKIKEAFK
+734 IKIKECYE
-743 LTLEPPQKE
+743 TLEN
-752 LKFKKFLKEHLE
+752 LKN
-764 LYGKSILEEAND
+764 S
-776 NGLEL
+776 
-781 EALALEKKMAHEGLF
+781 
-796 HDYTPYPKLDKTDKV
+796 KT
-811 VGLEHFNRYVLTSYK
+811 
-826 DLQDENERYA
+826 
-836 NALEWRFE
+836 LEWRFE
-844 FPEVLNDEGDFLG
+844 FPEVLDDEGDFLG

-869 QEHIKDLKPLLQKQY
+869 QEQIREIKPLLQKQY
-884 QDFYN
+884 QNFYN
-889 STADIYTYFFALA
+889 STADIYTYFFALS
-902 YHLLKEKGFNAFITS
+902 YRLLKDKGFNAFITS

-932 LLKKTTLVSY
+932 LLKKTTIVSY

-949 VFESAAVDTSIMS
+949 VFESATVDTSIMN

-969 KESDFEYYEPTPNDK
+969 KESVFEYYEPTPDDK
-984 DDLKSTPHL
+984 NDLKSTRSL
-993 PMKQNALSTE
+993 SMKQNALSTE

-1020 SVGTPLK
+1020 SIGTPLK

-1052 EEILKNCDDAQK
+1052 DAILNACKTQEERK
-1064 DERGMSERERTKELI
+1064 RTEALI

-1087 IKRYSYEWADLWVI
+1087 IKRYSYEWAREWI
-1101 IAKFGSHEF
+1101 IFIPWHFPNTGSPKSMEENEQDFSIH
-1110 LEVEYP
+1110 YP
-1116 TIYNHLLQYK
+1116 IIYAHLLSHK
-1126 DQLEQRGQ
+1126 DELLKRNKDETGKRYEWYCLQR
-1134 CRYSRGP
+1134 
-1141 QNSNKPY
+1141 
-1148 PGQHHWLELDNNP
+1148 WAA
-1161 KDSYL
+1161 SYY

-1187 DNGECELGVFYAEAT
+1187 DNGECELGYFYAEAT

-1243 KKAFIERLPIPQITE
+1243 KKAFIERLPIPQITPQ
-1258 KNQELADKITDG
+1258 NQKLADKITDG
-1270 AKQILALKAKDP
+1270 AEAILALKEKDP
-1282 KANTQGLEKEIDALV
+1282 KANTLDLEKEIDALV
-1297 YQLYHLTDEEIKTIE
+1297 YRLYNLTDEEIKTIE
-1312 NGQ
+1312 EGQ

>member
-1 MICFTRIP
+1 
-9 LKDFIKKHNPQEPK
+9 
-23 KETIENFE
+23 
-31 KEINNLLENAP
+31 LLENAP
-42 KQDDEEF
+42 RQDDEEF

-60 TYGYDCNTYKKVDSA
+60 AYGYDCNTNKKVDSA
-75 IYVDGEVRVLI
+75 IYVDGKAWVLI
-86 EVKALNNRNEFP
+86 EAKALNNRNEFP
-98 KNRENPISKAFCQM
+98 KDRENPLSKAFCQM
-112 VLYFLEEIEKE
+112 VFYFLNAIEN
-123 KNNSLKHT
+123 NNSLKHA

-139 FLFDCKDLLFLKED
+139 FLFDCKDLLFLSKD
-153 KRIKDF
+153 KRITKLHED
-159 YKKCA
+159 CT

-170 SSKPKFYKD
+170 PSTKRFYSD
-179 LEQYLQEDFQGELR
+179 LEEYLKKNFEGELP

-200 NYDPKELPLI
+200 SYDPKELPLI
-210 YQVLSQ
+210 YQVLSH

-221 QRKTLDANTLNKDF
+221 QKKTLDANTLNKDF

-262 NSLSAALKK
+262 NSLSDALKEQ
-271 KYENLDDEEVMA
+271 YTDLDDEEVMA

-308 EKPFLTTENFKDF
+308 ENEKPFLTTENFENF
-321 NALNTL
+321 NDLNTL

-340 LNKEDKILEKIPYLN
+340 LNKEDKILDKIPYLN

-367 GHEIRLLENKKLELY
+367 GHEIKLLDNKKLEIY
-382 QNSVLKKH
+382 KNSVLKKH
-390 ENYQEKKELPLLK
+390 DYQKEKDLPLLK
-403 YLFEFLRLYKF
+403 YLFEFLRVYKF

-419 DIKDNTDTSESR
+419 DIKDNTDTSESY

-492 KIDRNFSNEKAKE
+492 KIDRNFSAQKAKE
-505 YLNTLL
+505 YLQLLL
-511 TLRICDPA
+511 TLRVCDPA

-528 ALNEMVLIAYELG
+528 ALNEMVLIAYKLG

-554 NDEIIIHHAQTGE
+554 NDEIIIHTPE
-567 IFNYKKPHSENDP
+567 NKVFNYTIPHSENDP

-649 CANSLVSRFALKDK
+649 CANSLISRFNLNDDLKK
-663 ALLKTEKNKNLEYYI
+663 IPNIKQKI
-678 AEYKELVKI
+678 QEYKDLVAQ
-687 YKDPKILESLT
+687 YKDPNPLYPLNKADLINKIQDLKNTFSLT
-698 RPIKDSNAVRK
+698 LKDPKTKA
-709 YAKERLYQELAQ
+709 ELE
-721 NPNKDFKKALNDR
+721 KA
-734 IEKIKEAFK
+734 IEKHIKKYNFFALDDKSLLDGLDYFIPSLFGTLKLSPKEEEEAFAS
-743 LTLEPPQKE
+743 
-752 LKFKKFLKEHLE
+752 
-764 LYGKSILEEAND
+764 YGRIR
-776 NGLEL
+776 
-781 EALALEKKMAHEGLF
+781 ALRK
-796 HDYTPYPKLDKTDKV
+796 KLDDALS
-811 VGLEHFNRYVLTSYK
+811 GREY
-826 DLQDENERYA
+826 Q
-836 NALEWRFE
+836 NAFEWRFE
-844 FPEVLNDEGDFLG
+844 FPEVLDDEGNFLG

-869 QEHIKDLKPLLQKQY
+869 QEHIKDLKPLLEKQY
-884 QDFYN
+884 KDFYN

-902 YHLLKEKGFNAFITS
+902 FNLLKEKGFSAFITS

-923 KYGAKLREL
+923 KYGTKLREL

-949 VFESAAVDTSIMS
+949 VFESAAVDTSIIH
-962 FIKQTPP
+962 FIKQPPP
-969 KESDFEYYEPTPNDK
+969 KESVFKYYEPTPNDK
-984 DDLKSTPHL
+984 DDLKSTPYL
-993 PMKQNALSTE
+993 SMKQNALSTE

-1012 LDLRDKIE
+1012 LDLRDKMENI
-1020 SVGTPLK
+1020 GTPLK

-1052 EEILKNCDDAQK
+1052 DEILKNCDDAQK
-1064 DERGMSERERTKELI
+1064 DERGMSERERTERLI

-1101 IAKFGSHEF
+1101 NTHNGYTSALKSKIPPIDIEKYPATKAHLDSHYDAIVTRCDQGDTPYNLRNCAY
-1110 LEVEYP
+1110 LE
-1116 TIYNHLLQYK
+1116 
-1126 DQLEQRGQ
+1126 
-1134 CRYSRGP
+1134 
-1141 QNSNKPY
+1141 
-1148 PGQHHWLELDNNP
+1148 
-1161 KDSYL
+1161 
-1166 QDFEKEK
+1166 DFEKEK

-1187 DNGECELGVFYAEAT
+1187 DNGECELGYFYAEAT

-1210 LRYLLGMLH
+1210 LHYLLGMLH

-1243 KKAFIERLPIPQITE
+1243 KKAFIERLPIPKITP
-1258 KNQELADKITDG
+1258 KNQELARKITDG
-1270 AKQILALKAKDP
+1270 AKQILALKEKDP
-1282 KANTQGLEKEIDALV
+1282 KANTQELEKEIDALV

-1312 NGQ
+1312 DGQ